1 MNNRT
6 ARSRVLSMKLGRGR
20 VRVGEDNRE
29 GNLFVRVLE
38 VYF

>member
-6 ARSRVLSMKLGRGR
+6 TNNGVLSMKLGRGR
-20 VRVGEDNRE
+20 QGPEDNRE